1 MMSCSSGDISMPWR
15 AGSGKIIFAVLIRM
29 PSRWWLLFM
38 KGGRPVAI
46 SYIKMPRVHQ
56 STENPCPFM
65 SSISGAKY
73 SAVPQKLKV

>member
-1 MMSCSSGDISMPWR
+1 
-15 AGSGKIIFAVLIRM
+15 
-29 PSRWWLLFM
+29 LFM

-73 SAVPQKLKV
+73 SAVPQKLNV